1 MLYQT
6 IKFYFARF
14 AVTLFLMFG
23 LGFASLYLIHEV
35 ALPNLVFNDLAIQ
48 WSLFLICLFFGFIG
62 YGMLG
67 EQRFYN
73 GLHQL
78 KNISPDSVV
87 ERIKC
92 QFENLIE
99 FTYSSYFLPST
110 GKRYRNLGILQFAD
124 YLLSIGEESPRAL
137 NVFVQALIQSP
148 QNSRFRKPLLSILNR
163 GQELNQQELDL
174 LLIMFHQEKQHE
186 PILISYLAR
195 LFLDA
200 RQWSGQTEPLFLSAL
215 SQKNQLSEEIV
226 RFVLPIYLAHGR
238 RDERALSFF
247 VRALDFYVP
256 EEKNIKLILAQA
268 YCEGNLLGV
277 APDLHKECERIFYKL
292 EPSQQGEL
300 KSRSNE
306 TRISHKMKKIK
317 LFRKEDLADLKQL
330 KFEMGLVASK
340 SSLVWKGVVWL
351 ALIMRNIN
359 KWVVLKLLDGAYLFG
374 NLSLKTKLVSFTVF
388 SIFIIVGVSFKEVWF
403 SKVDQGKGMFQGSHI
418 VSSESMG
425 GKKENRIYTV
435 QIAAVNSAKQANKLV
450 LQLKKKK
457 IEKLYVVKSRQR
469 SGGHWYK
476 LRVGRFL
483 SKIKASEFANRLV
496 ADKTIK
502 NYFIISMPQKS
513 G

>member
-1 MLYQT
+1 ML
-6 IKFYFARF
+6 
-14 AVTLFLMFG
+14 G

-35 ALPNLVFNDLAIQ
+35 ALPNLVFNDLPIQ
-48 WSLFLICLFFGFIG
+48 WSLFLICMFFGFVG

-73 GLHQL
+73 ALYQL
-78 KNISPDSVV
+78 KNISPNSVV
-87 ERIKC
+87 ENIKC

-110 GKRYRNLGILQFAD
+110 GKRYRSLGILQFAD

-137 NVFVQALIQSP
+137 NVYVQALIQSP
-148 QNSRFRKPLLSILNR
+148 QNYRFRKPLLSILNR
-163 GQELNQQELDL
+163 GQELNRQELDL
-174 LLIMFHQEKQHE
+174 LLIMFHQEKQHD

-200 RQWSGQTEPLFLSAL
+200 RQWSGQTEPIFLSAL
-215 SQKNQLSEEIV
+215 DKKNHLSEEIV
-226 RFVLPIYLAHGR
+226 QFVLPIYLAHGR

-256 EEKNIKLILAQA
+256 QEKQIKIILAQA

-277 APDLHKECERIFYKL
+277 APDLHSKCEKIFYNLELSEQEKL
-292 EPSQQGEL
+292 
-300 KSRSNE
+300 KCRSNE
-306 TRISHKMKKIK
+306 TRISHKLKKIK
-317 LFRKEDLADLKQL
+317 LFRKEDLADIKRLKL
-330 KFEMGLVASK
+330 EMGLVVSK

-351 ALIMRNIN
+351 GLVMINTN
-359 KWVVLKLLDGAYLFG
+359 KWLLLKLLDCAYLFG
-374 NLSLKTKLVSFTVF
+374 NLSLKKKLVSFTIL
-388 SIFIIVGVSFKEVWF
+388 SIFIIVGVSFKEVWLP
-403 SKVDQGKGMFQGSHI
+403 KAGHGNGMFQGGHI
-418 VSSESMG
+418 VSSESKG
-425 GKKENRIYTV
+425 EEKEKRIYTV

-450 LQLKKKK
+450 IQLKKKK

-476 LRVGRFL
+476 LRVGRFS

-502 NYFIISMPQKS
+502 NYFIIPMLQKS